1 MICGTIRVPDV
12 FEERIMGK
20 RSNSSSPPER
30 YQTSIQIT
38 EESRLLL
45 FRLVEVMGVSRTDV
59 MEMAVREL
67 AQELLTAEKIK
78 AIRDTPE
85 EVFSA

>member
-1 MICGTIRVPDV
+1 
-12 FEERIMGK
+12 MGK